1 MRHPL
6 LTLGALLGALLASD
20 AARAQA
26 AGPLTIE
33 RWICTDKAAS
43 AQTKPLEYTV
53 QNGALIEQPL
63 GVPRYRLLTD
73 TVYGLV
79 GVDFSTDLELGY
91 VQPYVATVLIDRV
104 SGDFTY
110 MHGSSGGTP
119 EARYGRCTMV
129 SDKDTPTVSASA
141 QRP

>member
-1 MRHPL
+1 MRHTL
-6 LTLGALLGALLASD
+6 LTLGAMLGALLASD

-26 AGPLTIE
+26 AGPLSSE
-33 RWICTDKAAS
+33 RWVCTDKTAFE
-43 AQTKPLEYTV
+43 QTKPLEYVV

-73 TVYGLV
+73 TAYGLV

-91 VQPYVATVLIDRV
+91 IQPYVATVLIDRV

-119 EARYGRCTMV
+119 EARYGRCKMT
-129 SDKDTPTVSASA
+129 SAKATPPVSASA
-141 QRP
+141 QRD